1 MGALPTRS
9 QVYSNDPKTTIET
22 CRQHMLAAEQLQL
35 DGQEYAQAVKSPD
48 GTDWRGDTAVAA
60 QGRAGTDEK
69 AIYKTAQV
77 IIDKSKAAIDIL
89 ADEATPAHSATKN
102 LIEEAQ
108 GKGFTVTDAL
118 TVSYH
123 APDGASDAT
132 VKQGKAAAKDYE
144 QQIQRAAAAWWAA
157 EARAAAQ
164 MAAMSGETAK
174 QFDPVGALTA
184 GEGHYDGAYL
194 QGGAIREPDV
204 LARLNA
210 ASTLPASDLA
220 ALADG
225 KSITIPANKMQ
236 YLYQFAH
243 AFDGKSPEQI
253 AALKASL
260 TPEAQAAMS
269 RAFAIASNDQ
279 VKTGVPNTKGATDTT
294 KASFIPAAG
303 SLSNLPD
310 GIAAE
315 LTRMDRVGTGPL
327 INAPGAMQPP
337 TTNLKGVGAMQ
348 DIAKIFDG
356 SGPYLNGSEAGRS
369 MWDAGIA
376 YANADIDHRAHMGPI
391 GGDVLNSDHHGYNG
405 TATGE
410 TGVNNAVADIF
421 AVAGQDR
428 TDMHDI
434 LTDNPTDSER
444 FLRAVTQEPY
454 GDKSAQVGDQFRW
467 IDDDPS
473 NKINGESANAIA
485 HYSAEHGNELKALPG
500 MGDQNFGQANPGVA
514 QGMAEGISPYEGQ
527 LAGAHGPDNGIRAF
541 DNSGKGTAEGMS
553 DMFSTFDQN
562 HDSAATL
569 NAAGREQYG
578 DLLSDSA
585 AGGQHGPNDFEAAG
599 RLANSMSLGA
609 QDSDLFSRETA
620 QWQEAV
626 HDKHADQV
634 IDNWKTLL
642 GALPGA
648 DKPLSVAE
656 LINGLADQPGQN
668 PAQIQG
674 DQIMK
679 ALIGD
684 GNAAS
689 SRDYYAGILDGLI
702 QANPGVAADPTLA
715 KYLTGGQVD
724 LGKIADP
731 RIDAGQVETDLRLWF
746 TYSARTMGFDLD
758 VLNAW
763 HGQEQDGR
771 TRDAW

>member
-35 DGQEYAQAVKSPD
+35 DGQEYARAVKSPD
-48 GTDWRGDTAVAA
+48 GTDWRGETAVAA
-60 QGRAGTDEK
+60 QARAGIDEK
-69 AIYKTAQV
+69 AMYQTAQV
-77 IIDKSKAAIDIL
+77 IIDKSKTAIDIL

-118 TVSYH
+118 TVTYH
-123 APDGASDAT
+123 APDGASDST
-132 VKQGKAAAKDYE
+132 VAKGKVAAKDYE
-144 QQIQRAAAAWWAA
+144 RQIQQAAAAWWAA
-157 EARAAAQ
+157 ETRAAAQ
-164 MAAMSGETAK
+164 MAAMSGQTAK

-225 KSITIPANKMQ
+225 KSITIPPNKMQ

-253 AALKASL
+253 AALKATLS
-260 TPEAQAAMS
+260 PETQAAMS
-269 RAFAIASNDQ
+269 RAFAIASNGQ
-279 VKTGVPNTKGATDTT
+279 VKSGVPNTKGATEAT
-294 KASFIPAAG
+294 KANFIPAAG
-303 SLSNLPD
+303 SVSNLPD

-356 SGPYLNGSEAGRS
+356 AGPYLNGSEAGRS

-376 YANADIDHRAHMGPI
+376 YANADIDHRAHMGPL

-405 TATGE
+405 TATAE
-410 TGVNNAVADIF
+410 IGVNNAVADIF

-454 GDKSAQVGDQFRW
+454 GDKSGQVGDQFRW
-467 IDDDPS
+467 IDDDPNS
-473 NKINGESANAIA
+473 RINGESANAIA
-485 HYSAEHGNELKALPG
+485 HYSATHDELKALPG

-514 QGMAEGISPYEGQ
+514 QGMAEAISPYEGQ
-527 LAGAHGPDNGIRAF
+527 LAGAHGPDNGIQAF

-553 DMFSTFDQN
+553 DMYATFDQN

-585 AGGQHGPNDFEAAG
+585 QGGQRGHNDFEAAG

-634 IDNWKTLL
+634 LDNWKKLI
-642 GALPGA
+642 GFIPGA

-656 LINGLADQPGQN
+656 LINGIADQPGQN

-689 SRDYYAGILDGLI
+689 SRDYNAAILNGLI
-702 QANPGVAADPTLA
+702 QANPGIAHDPALT
-715 KYLTGGQVD
+715 KYLTDGHVD
-724 LGKIADP
+724 LGKIAQYGDKA
-731 RIDAGQVETDLRLWF
+731 DTDLRLWF
-746 TYSARTMGFDLD
+746 TYSAKNMGFDLD